1 MSERERLGEKLMT
14 IGPVSATRFHIV
26 AAVALAFVLS
36 APGSALAQD
45 TSPGPESGTQTKTQP
60 MSDQEYQQKV
70 RALHWVAGPKDLAA
84 LGSATFS
91 VPEHY
96 VFLDN
101 ADTKTFMVLNQNPPD
116 PEDEQLFAPDDLH
129 WFALIDFS
137 ADGYVKDDDK
147 IDADAILSTI
157 KAGTEEANVERRKNG
172 WGELQIVGWKKAP
185 YYDAQTK
192 RLEWALEV
200 RDERGESVNFLTK
213 ILGRRGVTSAV
224 LVASSEHFD
233 ADLAEFKQALAHY
246 TFNPGEKYSE
256 YKPGDKVAS
265 YGLAA
270 LIAGGAAAVATKLG
284 FWKWLGLALAAS
296 WKFIWVPIV
305 AVWAGLKRMFRRKRN
320 Y

>member
-1 MSERERLGEKLMT
+1 MT
-14 IGPVSATRFHIV
+14 IRPASAMRFHIV

-36 APGSALAQD
+36 AAGRSVAQD
-45 TSPGPESGTQTKTQP
+45 ASSGPESDTQTKTQP

-70 RALHWVAGPKDLAA
+70 RALHWVAGPKDLPA
-84 LGSATFS
+84 LGNATFG
-91 VPEHY
+91 VPDHY

-116 PEDEQLFAPDDLH
+116 AEDEQLFAPDDLH

-137 ADGYVKDDDK
+137 PDGYVKDDEK
-147 IDADAILSTI
+147 IDADAILSSI
-157 KAGTEEANVERRKNG
+157 KEGTEQANVERRKNG

-185 YYDAQTK
+185 YYDEQTK
-192 RLEWALEV
+192 RLEWALDL
-200 RDERGESVNFLTK
+200 RDENGEAINFLTK
-213 ILGRRGVTSAV
+213 ILGRRGVTSAI
-224 LVASSEHFD
+224 LVASPQHFD
-233 ADLAEFKQALAHY
+233 ADLAEFKQALTHY
-246 TFNPGEKYSE
+246 NFNPGEKYSE
-256 YKPGDKVAS
+256 FKPGDKVAS

-270 LIAGGAAAVATKLG
+270 LIAGGAAAVATKVG

-305 AVWAGLKRMFRRKRN
+305 AAWAGLKRMFRRKRN